1 MSHSNFGLNYIN
13 RKIIGKEHLLKTF
26 YYIVSQTLYREL
38 PIDVLDDFSLLLFT
52 LKSQGRSQGRHIIEM
67 EHISMV
73 NDKLKAFKYYV
84 YRRTDEFLELFHLPY
99 LLSLAQLL

>member
-1 MSHSNFGLNYIN
+1 MEPKEKRFRKDSNAS
-13 RKIIGKEHLLKTF
+13 
-26 YYIVSQTLYREL
+26 VL
-38 PIDVLDDFSLLLFT
+38 PFIFWLDVLDDFSLLLFT